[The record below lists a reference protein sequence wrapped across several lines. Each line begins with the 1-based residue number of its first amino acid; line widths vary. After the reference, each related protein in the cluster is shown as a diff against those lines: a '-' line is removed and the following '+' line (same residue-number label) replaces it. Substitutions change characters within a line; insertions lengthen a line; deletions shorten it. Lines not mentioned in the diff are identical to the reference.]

1 MIDAMQRMIR
11 PLKTGLSNL
20 VARAVVNLVDDSKK
34 MQTLQLSVLTE
45 ETREGVERAQN
56 YGFTSVPLA
65 GAEAV
70 VLFVGGRR
78 EHGLAVA
85 VDDRRYRLTG
95 LQPGEVALYHK
106 DGASVVMK
114 ADGSI
119 EVTPKPGA
127 VVKLAG
133 ETDAALKGDA
143 YVSAEATFLDA
154 LTTYAVAIKAVADP
168 LNAATPTLTA
178 AITAF
183 KAAGTSAKSTK
194 VKLS

>member
-11 PLKTGLSNL
+11 PLKTGLANL

-56 YGFTSVPLA
+56 YGFTSVPMS

-106 DGASVVMK
+106 DGASVVLK

-127 VVKLAG
+127 TVKLAG
-133 ETDAALKGDA
+133 ETDAVAKGGDLN
-143 YVSAEATFLDA
+143 SAISTLGTAIAT
-154 LTTYAVAIKAVADP
+154 AVKGIPGGGPAG
-168 LNAATPTLTA
+168 A
-178 AITAF
+178 AIDTAVGIF
-183 KAAGTSAKSTK
+183 DTSSAAALSTK